1 MESIL
6 KPSINNLVNL
16 TGKTAIVT
24 GGAMGIGRAICYRLA
39 EAGAAVL
46 ISDIALEKAEEAAN
60 AIVKAG
66 GKAKAIK
73 ADVSSTTDTENVIK
87 TAVSEFG
94 SIDILVNNAGI
105 YPMVPVLELSE
116 KTWDKVIAINLK
128 GTFIHSQA
136 AAKKMKELGKTGK
149 IINIAS
155 IDGLHPTGNL
165 VHYDSSKGG
174 VVMMTKALAKDLGQF
189 KITVNAIAP
198 GGIAT
203 EGASAMGEESMKAMA
218 AMGMSQ
224 EEITSA
230 FTARIPMGRMGVPD
244 DIAKAVLFLAS
255 DLASY
260 MTGEVIVV
268 DGGYLL
274 S

>member
-1 MESIL
+1 MKNLIE
-6 KPSINNLVNL
+6 PSIGKLLNLS
-16 TGKTAIVT
+16 GKTAIVT

-46 ISDIALEKAEEAAN
+46 ITDINLEKAQECAN
-60 AIVKAG
+60 AIIKGG
-66 GKAKAIK
+66 GKATALK
-73 ADVSSTTDTENVIK
+73 ADVSSVDDTESVMK
-87 TAVSEFG
+87 TAISEFG

-105 YPMVPVLELSE
+105 YPMVPVLEMSE
-116 KTWDKVIAINLK
+116 SLWDKVIAINLK

-136 AAKKMKELGKTGK
+136 AAKKMKELGKSGK

-174 VVMMTKALAKDLGQF
+174 VVMMTKALAKDLASYN
-189 KITVNAIAP
+189 ITVNAIAP

-203 EGASAMGEESMKAMA
+203 EGATAGGEEAMKAMT

-224 EEITSA
+224 EQMASA
-230 FTARIPMGRMGVPD
+230 FTARIPMGKMGVPD

-260 MTGEVIVV
+260 MTGEIIVV

>member
-1 MESIL
+1 
-6 KPSINNLVNL
+6 
-16 TGKTAIVT
+16 
-24 GGAMGIGRAICYRLA
+24 
-39 EAGAAVL
+39 
-46 ISDIALEKAEEAAN
+46 
-60 AIVKAG
+60 
-66 GKAKAIK
+66 
-73 ADVSSTTDTENVIK
+73 
-87 TAVSEFG
+87 
-94 SIDILVNNAGI
+94 
-105 YPMVPVLELSE
+105 
-116 KTWDKVIAINLK
+116 
-128 GTFIHSQA
+128 
-136 AAKKMKELGKTGK
+136 LGKSGK

-174 VVMMTKALAKDLGQF
+174 VVMMTKALAKDLASYN
-189 KITVNAIAP
+189 ITVNAIAP

-203 EGASAMGEESMKAMA
+203 EGATAGGEEAMKAMT

-224 EEITSA
+224 EQMASA
-230 FTARIPMGRMGVPD
+230 FTARIPMGKMGVPD

-260 MTGEVIVV
+260 MTGEIIVV